1 VQKIFIASK
10 LSSIFNALMPK
21 TNTWKP
27 NGSILLAALTM
38 ALSPVLAARAAGADE
53 VFPGVWRFTFGAP
66 EKITPVKTRHYP
78 PAAEGLAALPQA
90 TDCPVDAA
98 ATISQRGVLV
108 QVPLAPD
115 EMIYGLGLQL
125 QSFQQR
131 GLKKRLRVN
140 ADPAMDTGDSHAPV
154 PFYVT
159 TRGYGVLIDT
169 ARYAT
174 FYLGNKSRRPEA
186 GGSAPGDRNGDSR
199 NGASLEKRRGL
210 GVAGEVLV
218 EIPEAAG
225 ADVYVFGGPTLR
237 QAVQRYNLF
246 SGGGPLPPRWGLGFW
261 YRGQSDYSQS
271 NVLSLAAEFREQ
283 RMPCDV
289 LGLEPHWQSHSYS
302 CSYVWGPR
310 FPAPDEMLRELASL
324 HFRLNLWEHAFV
336 HPSSPIY
343 AALTPFSG
351 DYEVWGGIVPDFLQP
366 EARDIFAGFHERE
379 HVALG
384 VSGYK
389 ADECD
394 NSDFTG
400 NWSFP
405 EISRFPSGAD
415 GEQMHSLFGLR
426 YQDALTQ
433 PFEKRGQRTYGL
445 VRSSGALAAPYPY
458 ALYSD
463 LYDHRQ
469 FVHGI
474 AQASFSGLLWTPEVR
489 DSANPVELI
498 RRLES
503 TVFSPLAIINAWYL
517 RSPPW
522 KQVNREENNAGRFAA
537 GWEKTEAQCR
547 EILELRMKFIPWL
560 QAAFVRYH
568 RDGLPPFRALVMDFP
583 EDARARTVDDEY
595 IMGDGL
601 LVAPIIVG
609 DNSDSGRE
617 RARTVA
623 PDDPDGTAT
632 RSVYLPPGEW
642 NDFWTGEPHHG
653 QQEIEVRVPL
663 ERIPLFVRSGT
674 VLPLAQPTLDTDDLR
689 SWDLTIQVYG
699 DGHRA
704 ATLYED
710 DGAAVP
716 SLPAV
721 TFSWNA
727 GKRVGAVSRA
737 GGKGGGAYEAVAWK
751 QMGATE

>member
-1 VQKIFIASK
+1 MKAKALFLMA
-10 LSSIFNALMPK
+10 ALMMAPR
-21 TNTWKP
+21 P
-27 NGSILLAALTM
+27 SGAA
-38 ALSPVLAARAAGADE
+38 SPVE
-53 VFPGVWRFTFGAP
+53 VFPGIWRFTFGAP
-66 EKITPVKTRHYP
+66 EKITPVTTRHYP
-78 PAAEGLAALPQA
+78 PAAEGLAVLPAVAACPLEVTA
-90 TDCPVDAA
+90 TV
-98 ATISQRGVLV
+98 SERGVLV
-108 QVPLAPD
+108 RAPLAPG
-115 EMIYGLGLQL
+115 EMIYGLGLQF

-140 ADPAMDTGDSHAPV
+140 ADPARDTGDSHAPV

-159 TRGYGVLIDT
+159 TRGCGVFIDT

-174 FYLGNKSRRPEA
+174 FWLGNKKRKGEDA
-186 GGSAPGDRNGDSR
+186 AAAP
-199 NGASLEKRRGL
+199 AEKRPGH
-210 GVAGEVLV
+210 GSPDEVLV
-218 EIPEAAG
+218 EIPVAAG
-225 ADVYVFGGPTLR
+225 ADVYVFAGPTLR

-261 YRGQSDYSQS
+261 YRAQSDYAQS
-271 NVLSLAAEFREQ
+271 NVLSLAAEMRQQ

-289 LGLEPHWQSHSYS
+289 LGLEPHWQTHAYS
-302 CSYVWGPR
+302 CSYVWAPA
-310 FPAPDEMLRELASL
+310 FPSPEEMLRELSAQ

-343 AALTPFSG
+343 AALTPLSG
-351 DYEVWGGIVPDFLQP
+351 DYEVWGGIVPDFIQP
-366 EARDIFAGFHERE
+366 EARAVFAGLHERE
-379 HVALG
+379 HIALG

-433 PFEKRGQRTYGL
+433 TFEKRGQRTYGL

-469 FVHGI
+469 FVRAV
-474 AQASFSGLLWTPEVR
+474 AQAGFSGLLWTPEVR
-489 DSANPVELI
+489 DSADAVELV

-503 TVFSPLAIINAWYL
+503 VAFSPLAMVNAWYL
-517 RSPPW
+517 RNPPW
-522 KQVNREENNAGRFAA
+522 KQVNRADNNAGNFAPD
-537 GWEKTEAQCR
+537 WEKTEAQCR
-547 EILELRMKFIPWL
+547 GIMEWRMRFIPWL

-583 EDARARTVDDEY
+583 DDAGSRAVDDEY

-601 LVAPIIVG
+601 LVAPIIVASVSPGARPRPQPASPETAGG
-609 DNSDSGRE
+609 D
-617 RARTVA
+617 
-623 PDDPDGTAT
+623 AT

-642 NDFWTGEPHHG
+642 QDFWKGERHQGG
-653 QQEIEVRVPL
+653 QKIEVRVPL
-663 ERIPLFVRSGT
+663 EHIPLFVPSGM
-674 VLPLAQPTLDTDDLR
+674 VLPLARPTLHTDDPQ
-689 SWDLTIQVYG
+689 SWELTVLVYG
-699 DGHRA
+699 DGSRT

-710 DGAAVP
+710 DGSHAP
-716 SLPAV
+716 SLNAV
-721 TFSWNA
+721 HLSWDA
-727 GKRVGAVSRA
+727 GNKKGAVSRD
-737 GGKGGGAYEAVAWK
+737 GGPAAEAYKVVAWEQK
-751 QMGATE
+751 